1 MSGNIK
7 ISLLSKSIIESLKS
21 VLSVLSS
28 PAKFLYFEIS
38 YFTAWISMK
47 LLVKLVKRESN
58 GVVPMMLEY
67 LCKQLWLLD
76 LIRIQPV
83 DQLDNLILS
92 PSVL

>member
-7 ISLLSKSIIESLKS
+7 ISLAKSILKS
-21 VLSVLSS
+21 QKSGISVLSS
-28 PAKFLYFEIS
+28 PAYFLYFKIS
-38 YFTAWISMK
+38 NFSPEISMK

-67 LCKQLWLLD
+67 LYKQLWLFD
-76 LIRIQPV
+76 LIRIQLV

-92 PSVL
+92 RSVI